1 MAGSKKNK
9 AKSGR
14 VLGLDSQNPLSVIE
28 AAERSGRD
36 AFIVLGGN
44 LSTPSAYRSNLQRQF
59 TAALTGN
66 VSKSARAE
74 AYGYS
79 AAGFAATNYRAQ
91 VISDIPLG
99 VFQKGGGLA
108 DWSPVPHFL
117 NTFSTLAWNIEASL
131 IIYGVCYLR
140 KIYNDYNYPV
150 MLEWIHP
157 DDVSPQ
163 TDVDGNVEMYYI
175 DAVPYQ
181 PFQMVELRTF
191 DPQRSLDGKSEF
203 EVALSRLITEQ
214 AIIKHAGSFFFNA
227 ARPDGMLLSKTKLSP
242 VDRKRAEEEWKKF
255 KGTENAWRTFVSSGQ
270 WEWIP
275 LTVNPVQLAMVE
287 LSTKN
292 DRDILAIMKVNPAL
306 LGFADVVDPLSAGST
321 MREIKRNH
329 IEDVALPRFN
339 WICRQINEQ
348 WLHADFDF
356 GDYYS
361 LGANKA
367 AMPILSDV
375 NQERATTA
383 ATLTGAGSV
392 LVDHDEARGTM
403 GLAER
408 GKEYLARSPLELNQV
423 WLNAGMTLD
432 QYRKMLGLDPF
443 GIYGGDLVRLPT
455 GELIKM
461 IDLPKA
467 AEAMLARLIQSAQP
481 PPAPAPM
488 TPPAAPQFIIP
499 PGGWGQPQSAP
510 PAPLAPPAVA
520 ALPPP
525 PPDTTLTKIARLLI
539 HSKRSGGATNEA
551 AVLLSFQG
559 NRQLEAIQT
568 IVAAYMPP
576 DLPPPELTPP
586 DDFHITLFM
595 AESLTPQ
602 AEQSLY
608 ELLGD
613 MPPVELETGEI
624 GTFPPGDD
632 GKTPVVL
639 FLADNER
646 MTTLKGYQAALY
658 NKALEVEPGAVMSD
672 YSKPDDWIPHITL
685 AYIMGAFEPPA
696 LKAPLHIIP
705 TAVDFSR
712 KVYDITYTAP
722 TLPAGNSPAVEVE
735 AEPTQRAGQHIRM
748 AFIWPENNFI
758 LMAQRIA
765 ANALQAVGVAGVEW
779 QAPRNWA
786 LTLAE
791 FDGSAGQANQLLN
804 KWEPGDT
811 ARMELKA
818 YSFEIVGRSIYLMCA
833 PADNLSRAN
842 ASIRLQLEDEGITT
856 TPAFVPGIK
865 LGELATDNPND
876 LMDIHNTLQTASGQL
891 GMDLLAEHIDMQV
904 NGESRNSWELR
915 THSARQKR
923 ELTDWKNKST
933 GIHRKDSA
941 SFTTSALNGSIVES
955 YIRAALAET
964 DPDDLP
970 AVKDVFT
977 RAQRLLTDG
986 VNYLEI
992 PDAPDE
998 YESYWS
1004 NFDNLDANLGQAW
1017 LNYMAAAL
1025 PSVLALVETDTA
1037 PTGIYKP
1044 LNALHDQLT
1053 AEWVGTPEKPGA
1065 LYKLILAGMAAG
1077 NEALKGAVSM
1087 NPNGRAE
1094 IAPQPLAITVDWALL
1109 NQQAYDF
1116 ARQYSYKLIRG
1127 LDQTS
1132 QTQVQTAMTDW
1143 LKSGEGKPGLIARLT
1158 PIFKNTERADAI
1170 ASTESI
1176 RVYNEGAFKRWEDV
1190 GVTQAVWRTVQDT
1203 HVCPICRPLNG
1214 QVADIRTGWIH
1225 PGGSF
1230 IDPYDNRR
1238 IDSARFKGKVYRDS
1252 AHTRCRCYRRPV
1264 VIRQLP
1270 GSDKPIIDTKT
1281 ETVSK
1286 TKKAGVRMDD
1296 LLKQV
1301 DVEYEQIRTA
1311 VQKAGAKTSELKQR
1325 QTDLAAQRRALQD
1338 TNFEDFKILKTLEY
1352 DDPKA
1357 VAARARRE
1365 EIYSQIE
1372 AIRTAELENQKAL
1385 EKEQKA
1391 SRKAII
1397 KSLSTPTEYRTE
1409 AAAAAAFGGNKKKVP
1424 SAPMMKKNTEAQSWL
1439 GAVMDGEQYTDTLK
1453 YTVKKEGKR
1462 AFFTSADDSINM
1474 RNKNEV
1480 DTYIHEIGHAIEDKY
1495 PDVHQRCIEF
1505 LEYRAKGES
1514 PEKMS
1519 VITGNKAYRA
1529 DEIAIRDNFVDEDG
1543 EQPYTGKIY
1552 KNSAGEYVASEILSM
1567 GLQQMY
1573 RDAAGFAARDPEYF
1587 NFILSIMR
1595 RAT

>member
-1 MAGSKKNK
+1 MAGGKKNK

-14 VLGLDSQNPLSVIE
+14 VLGVDSQNPLSVIE

-44 LSTPSAYRSNLQRQF
+44 LSTPAAYRSNLQRQF
-59 TAALTGN
+59 TAALSGN

-79 AAGFAATNYRAQ
+79 AAGYSATNYRAQ
-91 VISDIPLG
+91 VISDIPPA
-99 VFQKGGGLA
+99 VFQKGGGQA
-108 DWSPVPHFL
+108 DWSPIPHFL
-117 NTFSTLAWNIEASL
+117 NTFPTLLWNIEAGL
-131 IIYGVCYLR
+131 ILYGVCYLR
-140 KIYNDYNYPV
+140 KVYNDYNYPV

-163 TDVDGNVEMYYI
+163 TDINGNVEMYYI
-175 DAVPYQ
+175 DSVPYQ
-181 PFQMVELRTF
+181 PFQMVEIRTF
-191 DPQRSLDGKSEF
+191 DPNRSLDGKSEF

-242 VDRKRAEEEWKKF
+242 VDRKRAEDEWKKF

-292 DRDILAIMKVNPAL
+292 DRDILAIMRVNPAL

-321 MREIKRNH
+321 LETIKRNH
-329 IEDVALPRFN
+329 IEDVALPRYN
-339 WICRQINEQ
+339 WICRHINEQ
-348 WLHADFDF
+348 WLHVDFDF

-361 LGANKA
+361 LGANRA

-392 LVDHDEARGTM
+392 LVDHDEARHTM

-408 GKEYLARSPLELNQV
+408 GDSYLSRSPIELNQV
-423 WLNAGMTLD
+423 WTNAGMTLD
-432 QYRKMLGLDPF
+432 QYRDMLGLKPF
-443 GIYGGDLVRLPT
+443 GIFGGDLVRLPT

-461 IDLPKA
+461 ADLPKA

-488 TPPAAPQFIIP
+488 SPAPAPSFIMPPT
-499 PGGWGQPQSAP
+499 GWGQTQLAPP
-510 PAPLAPPAVA
+510 PAPPPIASLPAPA
-520 ALPPP
+520 
-525 PPDTTLTKIARLLI
+525 DNSLTKLARLII
-539 HSKRSGGATNEA
+539 HSKRSGGVTNEA

-568 IVAAYMPP
+568 IVAAYIPP

-595 AESLTPQ
+595 AESLTPA

-624 GTFPPGDD
+624 GTFPPGED

-646 MTTLKGYQAALY
+646 LVTLKGYQAALY
-658 NKALEVEPGAVMSD
+658 NRALEVEPGAVMSE
-672 YSKPDDWIPHITL
+672 YSQPDSWIPHITL
-685 AYIMGAFEPPA
+685 AYIEGDFTPPA

-712 KVYDITYTAP
+712 KVYDVTYSAP
-722 TLPAGNSPAVEVE
+722 TLPAGDSPAVEVA
-735 AEPTQRAGQHIRM
+735 AEPTQRAGQSIRM
-748 AFIWPENNFI
+748 AFVWPENNFV

-765 ANALQAVGVAGVEW
+765 ANALQAAGVVGVEW

-791 FDGSAGQANQLLN
+791 FNGSAGQANQILN
-804 KWEPGDT
+804 KWEPGDV

-818 YSFEIVGRSIYLMCA
+818 YEFQIAGRSIYLMCA

-856 TPAFVPGIK
+856 SPAFIPGIH
-865 LGELATDNPND
+865 LGDLTTDDPNN
-876 LMDIHNTLQTASGQL
+876 LMDIHNALQGASGQL
-891 GMDLLAEHIDMQV
+891 GMDLLAEHVDMQV

-915 THSARQKR
+915 THNTRQKR

-933 GIHRKDSA
+933 GIHRKDSR
-941 SFTTSALNGSIVES
+941 SFQSSALNGSIVES
-955 YIRAALAET
+955 FIRAALEDI

-970 AVKDVFT
+970 AVKDVFS
-977 RAQRLLTDG
+977 RAQRLLTAG
-986 VNYLEI
+986 MNYLEI

-998 YESYWS
+998 YESYWK
-1004 NFDNLDANLGQAW
+1004 NFDNLDANLGAAW
-1017 LNYMAAAL
+1017 LNYMEAAL
-1025 PSVLALVETDTA
+1025 PSVLALVETDNN

-1044 LNALHDQLT
+1044 LNELHDQLA
-1053 AEWVGTPEKPGA
+1053 AEWVGTPEEPGA
-1065 LYKLILAGMAAG
+1065 LYKLVLAGMAAG
-1077 NEALKGAVSM
+1077 NDALTGAVSM

-1094 IAPQPLAITVDWALL
+1094 MQPQPLAITVDWNLL

-1132 QTQVQTAMTDW
+1132 QTQVQNALADW
-1143 LKSGEGKPGLIARLT
+1143 IKSGEGKPGLVARLT
-1158 PIFKNTERADAI
+1158 PIFKNAERADAI

-1190 GVTQAVWRTVQDT
+1190 GVTKAVWRTVQDN

-1214 QVADIRTGWIH
+1214 QVADIRTGWVH

-1230 IDPYDNRR
+1230 IDPFDNRR
-1238 IDSARFKGKVYRDS
+1238 VEAERFKGRVYRDS

-1301 DVEYEQIRTA
+1301 DAEYESIRADIAKKAAKLTDLTARKTALEDERRKVWDESLENSRQMRTA
-1311 VQKAGAKTSELKQR
+1311 IDPTPEQI
-1325 QTDLAAQRRALQD
+1325 AAW
-1338 TNFEDFKILKTLEY
+1338 K
-1352 DDPKA
+1352 
-1357 VAARARRE
+1357 ARRVE
-1365 EIYSQIE
+1365 LDAKAIAMRDQI
-1372 AIRTAELENQKAL
+1372 TELSKQV
-1385 EKEQKA
+1385 EKEQKKV
-1391 SRKAII
+1391 RKETI
-1397 KSLSTPTEYRTE
+1397 KILSTPVEFKSE
-1409 AAAAAAFGGNKKKVP
+1409 ATPASGFGMGKKAVP
-1424 SAPMMKKNTEAQSWL
+1424 SGAMMKKNAEAQEFL
-1439 GAVMDGEQYTDTLK
+1439 GTLFDGEQYNQTFAYRVTRAP
-1453 YTVKKEGKR
+1453 GR
-1462 AFFTSADDSINM
+1462 AFYSPATNSINQDPK
-1474 RNKNEV
+1474 NKTDV
-1480 DTYIHEIGHAIEDKY
+1480 YVHEIGHAIEAAY
-1495 PDVHQRCIEF
+1495 PDVQERCIEF
-1505 LEYRAKGES
+1505 LEYRAKNDS
-1514 PEKMS
+1514 PEKLS
-1519 VITGNKAYRA
+1519 DLTGIKAYRA
-1529 DEIAIRDNFVDEDG
+1529 NEIAFKDNFTDLEG
-1543 EQPYTGKIY
+1543 NPQPYIGKIY
-1552 KNSAGEYVASEILSM
+1552 KTSDGKYDGSEILSM
-1567 GLQQMY
+1567 GLQYMY
-1573 RDAAGFAARDPEYF
+1573 EDAAAFAARDPEYF